1 MKRSQ
6 KLHAFSWLGVI
17 LSIIVLAIFGFIG
30 AKATLDYIYCKELQ
44 TVIDKNIIVEAEI
57 FDLVYRSSTGG
68 HGGGSTYK
76 IMYRYIDENGIKYE
90 NSCGRGNSETEA
102 EDLKRIGEKI
112 EIYIGL
118 SESGQPLCR
127 AVSDGTKVDLTKDII
142 VMSVFYSAIVLYIIA
157 VILYCLFFYNKLP
170 VRKKK
175 FDNTENKE

>member
-44 TVIDKNIIVEAEI
+44 ATVDKGVIVEGKI
-57 FDLVYRSSTGG
+57 TDLVHRAVSV
-68 HGGGSTYK
+68 GSGTTYY
-76 IMYRYIDENGIKYE
+76 IRYRYTDKLGLIYEGYCGNGTY
-90 NSCGRGNSETEA
+90 STEA

-118 SESGQPLCR
+118 NDKGQPLSWP
-127 AVSDGTKVDLTKDII
+127 VSYGSKISVSTDIAL
-142 VMSVFYSAIVLYIIA
+142 MSVFYSAIVLYIIA
-157 VILYCLFFYNKLP
+157 VILYCLFFYNKLA